1 MSGYIIVRW
10 TLRVSP
16 LEGYRERHEYQTFS
30 LQSCAAYF
38 HSLNVIMKPQYSCPC
53 PARPSTA
60 IKSILRETYLPQ
72 HHLQPFTSALIGHLS
87 GLFEVLIYSPQTHL
101 TQISPSN
108 RKEMLSRMFTLLFYI
123 QRKQIKMKKNHILPF
138 KSLGSVGVFNS
149 AIKCIKS
156 NSKDTYNV
164 KKISISNKCCYIE
177 PYTNQRISSK
187 RTMISIKMLLNQQIS
202 NIIFFY

>member
-1 MSGYIIVRW
+1 MGGGIWAENDVCMSGYIIVRW

-108 RKEMLSRMFTLLFYI
+108 RKRDVKQNVYTALLHS
-123 QRKQIKMKKNHILPF
+123 KKANQDE
-138 KSLGSVGVFNS
+138 K
-149 AIKCIKS
+149 
-156 NSKDTYNV
+156 
-164 KKISISNKCCYIE
+164 E
-177 PYTNQRISSK
+177 PYSTIQKFGVSRS
-187 RTMISIKMLLNQQIS
+187 
-202 NIIFFY
+202 F